1 MEWTADAKQT
11 FGNKRGKQGKDRRE
25 VQRSLGATE
34 GSTRDLPEGTS
45 MKERPKGI
53 EERPPLEG
61 GFGGKPLKK
70 FFAKFFKFSPKI
82 FTRNFNSL
90 FIHRI
95 LTRNFFSENL

>member
-53 EERPPLEG
+53 EEKPPLEG

-70 FFAKFFKFSPKI
+70 
-82 FTRNFNSL
+82 
-90 FIHRI
+90 
-95 LTRNFFSENL
+95 NFFCKILLLEYFL

>member
-61 GFGGKPLKK
+61 GFGGKPLKN
-70 FFAKFFKFSPKI
+70 FFAKFLNFLRKFLPE
-82 FTRNFNSL
+82 
-90 FIHRI
+90 I
-95 LTRNFFSENL
+95 LTRIKKIPKILLLEYFL